1 MWNHKRFGTSTG
13 GYTQVQRITATCK
26 QKQTPFIRTTKSQL
40 HNVSDRHSTWWKL
53 SSHIFILSPKAANSS
68 WSCSPH
74 TQLKANEFNLYPV
87 KLKESK
93 WIILARVTSPFEA
106 ASNSTHRTSQKN
118 FLAHKNEAA
127 SKRTTG
133 WSCTAADRTTNWL
146 TDQWNDLAKAPSS
159 AATQLNTSSG
169 VRRWYIWR
177 WGVTSTTCSRR
188 LPSFF
193 CFSLAVMK
201 LAWSLYCNKRT

>member
-1 MWNHKRFGTSTG
+1 MLEGIQIIFFTGEITSDFPGSHKSFGTSTG

-118 FLAHKNEAA
+118 FLAHKKWN
-127 SKRTTG
+127 SKQKNNG
-133 WSCTAADRTTNWL
+133 IKLHD
-146 TDQWNDLAKAPSS
+146 
-159 AATQLNTSSG
+159 
-169 VRRWYIWR
+169 
-177 WGVTSTTCSRR
+177 
-188 LPSFF
+188 
-193 CFSLAVMK
+193 K
-201 LAWSLYCNKRT
+201 LANGPMKTIEKGPTSAPALHSFNQTHDESSRDQSHTKMGENMNNNHPRDI